1 MTTSDISFSGSEVSV
16 SGRTWR
22 VSYPVTQAVLVGD
35 RVLVLYDYMAGPRY
49 RQFQNLEAFT
59 LDGVRLWTA
68 EHPTSETAD
77 SYVSIKSVSPL
88 RVSSFASYDC
98 TLDIESGRLL
108 ESAFTK

>member
-1 MTTSDISFSGSEVSV
+1 MHSVTFSGSEVTV
-16 SGRTWR
+16 AGRTWR
-22 VSYPVTQAVLVGD
+22 VPYPVAQALLAGE
-35 RVLVLYDYMAGPRY
+35 RVLVLYDYMAGPRH

-68 EHPTSETAD
+68 QHPTSTTAD
-77 SYVSIKSVSPL
+77 AYVSISSVSPL